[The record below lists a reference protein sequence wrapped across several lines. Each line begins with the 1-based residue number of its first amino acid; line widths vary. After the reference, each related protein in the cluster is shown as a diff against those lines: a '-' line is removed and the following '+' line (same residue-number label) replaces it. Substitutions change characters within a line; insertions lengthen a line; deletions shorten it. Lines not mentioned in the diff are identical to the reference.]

1 MQRVT
6 TDGESV
12 IAPEVPELIKKQDH
26 TPVQSSE
33 RGEGRSEGREGG
45 EEGRSEGR
53 EEGRRGG
60 RRAWMEIFHL
70 SVTLRSDESPPL
82 EKKKKKKH
90 YKSFLCVRLDG
101 TARSVLH

>member
-33 RGEGRSEGREGG
+33 RG
-45 EEGRSEGR
+45 EGRSEGR

>member
-1 MQRVT
+1 MQHVQRVT

-33 RGEGRSEGREGG
+33 RG
-45 EEGRSEGR
+45 EGRSEGR

>member
-45 EEGRSEGR
+45 EEGR
-53 EEGRRGG
+53 RGG
-60 RRAWMEIFHL
+60 CRAWMEIFHL

-90 YKSFLCVRLDG
+90 YKSFLCVRLDC

>member
-1 MQRVT
+1 MHTWGWIDKALQHVQRVT

-45 EEGRSEGR
+45 EEGRMQSLDGD
-53 EEGRRGG
+53 
-60 RRAWMEIFHL
+60 F
-70 SVTLRSDESPPL
+70 SPECHWDL
-82 EKKKKKKH
+82 MNLHRWKKKKKET
-90 YKSFLCVRLDG
+90 L
-101 TARSVLH
+101 

>member
-6 TDGESV
+6 TDGESA

-45 EEGRSEGR
+45 EEGR
-53 EEGRRGG
+53 RGG
-60 RRAWMEIFHL
+60 CRAWMEIFHL

-82 EKKKKKKH
+82 EKKKKKRNIINP
-90 YKSFLCVRLDG
+90 SFVCVWTAPQDLCYI
-101 TARSVLH
+101 SENKW

>member
-1 MQRVT
+1 MQHVQRVT

-45 EEGRSEGR
+45 EEGRMQS
-53 EEGRRGG
+53 
-60 RRAWMEIFHL
+60 
-70 SVTLRSDESPPL
+70 
-82 EKKKKKKH
+82 
-90 YKSFLCVRLDG
+90 LDG
-101 TARSVLH
+101 DFSPECHSEI